1 MKVTKKGEY
10 ALRALIDLAVAHRN
24 GRVMLTQ
31 KEIAHK
37 ENIPLPFLEQIFSQ
51 LRENGLVD
59 GKRGKGGGFFLARP
73 AENITLG
80 EVVRMIDGPLAPIS
94 CASVTAYARCGCPD
108 EAHCELRLVML
119 NVRNSISD
127 ILDRNTLA
135 QVAEQTIAR
144 LRRHGLPLP
153 FTDGKDLEVPVMDFQ
168 I

>member
-31 KEIAHK
+31 KEIAQK

-80 EVVRMIDGPLAPIS
+80 EVVRLIDGPLAPIS
-94 CASVTAYARCGCPD
+94 CASVTAYAKCGCPD

-119 NVRNSISD
+119 GVRNSISD
-127 ILDRNTLA
+127 ILDRNTLGH
-135 QVAEQTIAR
+135 VAERTITR
-144 LRRHGLPLP
+144 LKLHGLPLP
-153 FTDGKDLEVPVMDFQ
+153 FTDPKATEALLVDFQ

>member
-31 KEIAHK
+31 KEIAQK

-80 EVVRMIDGPLAPIS
+80 EVVRLIDGPLAPIS
-94 CASVTAYARCGCPD
+94 CASVTAYAKCGCPD

-119 NVRNSISD
+119 GVRNSISD
-127 ILDRNTLA
+127 ILDRHTLGH
-135 QVAEQTIAR
+135 VAEKTIAR
-144 LRRHGLPLP
+144 LKLHGLPLP
-153 FTDGKDLEVPVMDFQ
+153 FTDPKATEALLVDFQ